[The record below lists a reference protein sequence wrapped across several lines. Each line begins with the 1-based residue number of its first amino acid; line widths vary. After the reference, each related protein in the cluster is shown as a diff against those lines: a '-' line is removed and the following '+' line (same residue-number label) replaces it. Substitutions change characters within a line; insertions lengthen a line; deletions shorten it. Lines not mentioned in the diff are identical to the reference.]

1 MANVTI
7 LFGGYN
13 SITQT
18 YNVGGYNEDVAFPA
32 LASAVGSTSY
42 IGDITVNV
50 TGVSAGATAG
60 NTSEDAG
67 GGISIGVTGLKLI
80 GSVSGV
86 NVWSPVNPG
95 ISTTW
100 TPVNTSQTPNWIEV
114 AA

>member
-1 MANVTI
+1 MADVTI
-7 LFGGYN
+7 SFGGYN

-42 IGDITVNV
+42 IGHITVNV

-67 GGISIGVTGLKLI
+67 GGISIGVTGLELT
-80 GSVSGV
+80 GLDGGV
-86 NVWSPVNPG
+86 NLWSPVNPG
-95 ISTTW
+95 INTTW
-100 TPVNTSQTPNWIEV
+100 TEI